1 MFLVGRFVPAVL
13 AAVLAAGSL
22 GAATAEAPLSGYTYP
37 APVTGS
43 VNTNFPPAPPAVV
56 INNGIAS
63 NSNGYVSPSLL
74 VASPPPATQNIVVDN
89 SYPNRYSNDYQDADV
104 HKHVYV
110 HVAPE
115 EPAEQVAPLVVNA
128 PRKPKK
134 HYKIVFIKAPTV
146 LPPAAAYVNV
156 PQPDQ
161 EKTLIYV
168 LSKKPDL
175 QQSLVLSTPAPTQ
188 PAKPEVFFIRY
199 KTNEL
204 KPQNQIVYQGGQPVN
219 SGNALLG
226 TNGLKVPTNSYGVP
240 LGAPL
245 GSINY
250 SRSDAGQAAG
260 TYNTV

>member
-1 MFLVGRFVPAVL
+1 MCVTVQALQAVIV
-13 AAVLAAGSL
+13 VLAAGTS
-22 GAATAEAPLSGYTYP
+22 AEAPLNGYTYP
-37 APVTGS
+37 APSAPLSGS
-43 VNTNFPPAPPAVV
+43 GIINYPPVV
-56 INNGIAS
+56 INNGIAANS
-63 NSNGYVSPSLL
+63 NNGYVSPSLL
-74 VASPPPATQNIVVDN
+74 VASPPPALANN
-89 SYPNRYSNDYQDADV
+89 YPTRYSNDYQDADV

-115 EPAEQVAPLVVNA
+115 EPAEQQAPLVVNA
-128 PRKPKK
+128 QRKPKK
-134 HYKIVFIKAPTV
+134 HYKIVFIKTPSA
-146 LPPAAAYVNV
+146 LPPSSAYVNV

-199 KTNEL
+199 KTNEA
-204 KPQNQIVYQGGQPVN
+204 KPQNQVAYQGGQVVN
-219 SGNALLG
+219 GGNVLG
-226 TNGLKVPTNSYGVP
+226 GGNGVKPLTNSYGVP

-245 GSINY
+245 NSATY
-250 SRSDAGQAAG
+250 SRSDTTAADG